1 MQKIRRSEKIAPS
14 DITPRALFDARRGFV
29 RAGGAALAG
38 LLLPAAAHA
47 AAPAPRFGT
56 LLTSPYS
63 TTERPTR
70 LDHITSYN
78 NFYEFG
84 TSKQDPALYAH
95 KLPLRPW
102 TVTLEGLVHK
112 PRTLDIERILKLAP
126 LEERIYR
133 LRCVE
138 AWSMVVPWVG
148 FPLAELLRQVEP
160 LGSAKYV
167 EFESFHDA
175 KLMSSP
181 IFNPLVFPYI
191 EGLRLDEAMH
201 PLTLLAVGLYG
212 ELLPNQN
219 GAPLRLAVPWK
230 YGFKSAK
237 SIVRIRFT
245 DEQPLTSWNRSAPH
259 DFGFYSNVNPQVSR
273 ERYDQRRERR
283 LGEFL
288 KRDTLMFNGY
298 ADEVSGLY
306 AGMDLARAF

>member
-1 MQKIRRSEKIAPS
+1 
-14 DITPRALFDARRGFV
+14 
-29 RAGGAALAG
+29 
-38 LLLPAAAHA
+38 
-47 AAPAPRFGT
+47 
-56 LLTSPYS
+56 
-63 TTERPTR
+63 
-70 LDHITSYN
+70 
-78 NFYEFG
+78 
-84 TSKQDPALYAH
+84 
-95 KLPLRPW
+95 
-102 TVTLEGLVHK
+102 
-112 PRTLDIERILKLAP
+112 
-126 LEERIYR
+126 
-133 LRCVE
+133 
-138 AWSMVVPWVG
+138 MVVPWVG
-148 FPLAELLRQVEP
+148 FPLSALLKQVEP

-201 PLTLLAVGLYG
+201 PLTLLVVGLYG
-212 ELLPNQN
+212 DLLPKQN

-283 LGEFL
+283 LGELL